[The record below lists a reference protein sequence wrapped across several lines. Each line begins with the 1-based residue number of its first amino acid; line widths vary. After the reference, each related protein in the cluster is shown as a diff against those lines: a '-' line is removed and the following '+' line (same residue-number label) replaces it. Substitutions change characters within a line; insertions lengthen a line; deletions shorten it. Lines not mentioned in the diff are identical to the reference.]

1 LLKINLKIMNLIK
14 IIKTKKESK
23 KSFIFSNKEIFQK
36 YKFLLITFSK
46 LLMISGKKSKTEKI
60 IFQLFKSLSF
70 KNQKFPLLIF
80 FKALKNI
87 SPRVIVRSIRVRGRS
102 YQVPIPLKETKQI
115 IIGMKWLIK
124 ACRNLKIFKTNSF
137 VNILTNQIYLAY
149 QKKGELIEKKYE
161 LHKIAKT
168 NRLFANYRW
177 F

>member
-1 LLKINLKIMNLIK
+1 MNQKK
-14 IIKTKKESK
+14 IIKTKKK
-23 KSFIFSNKEIFQK
+23 IILSNKEIFQK
-36 YKFLLITFSK
+36 YKFLLIKFSK
-46 LLMISGKKSKTEKI
+46 LLMINGKKSKTEKI
-60 IFQLFKSLSF
+60 IFQLFKFLSL

-87 SPRVIVRSIRVRGRS
+87 SPLIIIQSVRVRGRS

-124 ACRNLKIFKTNSF
+124 ACRNSKFTKTNSF
-137 VNILTNQIYLAY
+137 INILNNQIYLAY
-149 QKKGELIEKKYE
+149 QKKGELIEKKDE